1 MSSPFS
7 KKFCGKN
14 PLRNVE
20 KPAKP
25 AQKPE
30 PKPMSES
37 EKKLMK
43 ATQSVTDKSIKEQ
56 EYPGK
61 VGVIIGKGAPEMRG
75 GYEGGGDIA
84 GAYYVPTG
92 QMYADMFAKIG
103 QAVADIDANKKKKEE
118 DKKKKNIFSGFSTEE
133 KSEEKTENMFNP
145 DGTLKKSASER
156 ANEIIPG

>member
-1 MSSPFS
+1 MSFS
-7 KKFCGKN
+7 KSFCSKT
-14 PLRNVE
+14 PFKNVE

-25 AQKPE
+25 IEKPE
-30 PKPMSES
+30 AKPMSDS
-37 EKKLMK
+37 EKKLMH

-103 QAVADIDANKKKKEE
+103 QAVADIAV
-118 DKKKKNIFSGFSTEE
+118 SYTH
-133 KSEEKTENMFNP
+133 
-145 DGTLKKSASER
+145 LR
-156 ANEIIPG
+156 AHET